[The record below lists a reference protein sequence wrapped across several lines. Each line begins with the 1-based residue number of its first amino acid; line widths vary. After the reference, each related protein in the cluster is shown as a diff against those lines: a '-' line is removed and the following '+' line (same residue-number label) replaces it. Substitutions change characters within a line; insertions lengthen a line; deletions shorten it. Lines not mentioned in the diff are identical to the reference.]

1 MPKWTKEQEYAVFDR
16 GGTLL
21 VSAAAGSGKTAVL
34 VERVIQRIID
44 KKNPV
49 DADRLLVVTFTN
61 AAAAEMR
68 DRISA
73 KLSSLSGN
81 PEYERIV
88 EKQLVLIDKAN
99 ISTIDSFCIKLV
111 RENFNLLGISPDFR
125 IADES
130 EIQLLQA
137 ASMRETLEEYYSKN
151 DPVFSQLSELLNS
164 FRDDSALVETVLSV
178 YRFMRSHPF
187 CRDWLDEKLSQ
198 YKGGMQ
204 NVSESVWAKTLY
216 PICLD
221 ALQNAGLAL
230 SYGVETIGEDP
241 ILIDKLFD
249 IFDQKRDE
257 VSVATRCCENGDFD
271 GLYKAIHNVVFP
283 TFPSPR
289 KYDDPERL
297 ERVKGYWAIV
307 KNIFASLSKVI
318 CSDGKRFE
326 DDLKSLLP
334 KIEKL
339 FEITVNFTERLDQ
352 KKREKNLCDFSDTEQ
367 FALELLW
374 EKRGENYIRTP
385 LAERLCE
392 SFDEIL
398 IDECQD
404 SNEAQDMIFKAVSKN
419 EQNMFMVGDVK
430 QSIYR
435 FRQAMPELFLS
446 KKNSYSEFDGK
457 SYPASITLA
466 KNFRSR
472 LEVTSAVNFFFDQ
485 LMSRDMGGIDYS
497 QERLD
502 FGATY
507 PPADNANCELAII
520 EQGEG
525 ENRTVI
531 SATYIA
537 RRIRE
542 LMRTFKVTDGGV
554 LRPARFGDFCILLR
568 APKNIAH
575 EYIRILEKEGVPAC
589 FQETPGLLESIE
601 VSILIA
607 LLRVIDNPTLDLDM
621 LTVLYSNLFD
631 FTTDDITKLRLIDR
645 YSSVLALLNKA
656 AEGDDE
662 GLRVKSKRVLDVLD
676 TLRRV
681 CASSGIARLIDYIY
695 RELNLPE
702 FFSIKYKNPSK
713 AINLTI
719 FRGFAEELEN
729 NEMCSLSAFLRRI
742 DRMKEQGVDIK
753 GAPSSQSGSSQV
765 QIMSIH
771 HSKGLEFPICFISDL
786 ARAFNKSDV
795 RSHTILHSALGF
807 ACVRRDE
814 ERHTEADTI
823 PLMASRIATE
833 SEMLSEEL
841 RMLYVAM
848 TRARE
853 KLILVTTSKDPIKDI
868 QACADKV
875 LSQSP
880 VISPYSVQGCASYS
894 QWILMCAS
902 RHRALGEMLDAGCSR
917 YLLGDTDCDLAVS
930 IIANTDDSEKS
941 VEDKLIPPDEKAV
954 LSLREAITK
963 NLKAVYAHPFD
974 TSLPT
979 KMSVSDISK
988 PEVKSS
994 LRVPNFSEEKELSA
1008 AQKGTAI
1015 HTFMQFADYSLA
1027 VKSIGTEIER
1037 LVEKGFITRRQA
1049 EAINPKK
1056 VENFFA
1062 SDIAKCIFD
1071 ADEIHREFRF
1081 MMPQK
1086 ACDLFPD
1093 SNSDEEIMV
1102 QGVADCIIKVKDE
1115 YIVLDY
1121 KSDAVKDMSV
1131 LKDRY
1136 ESQLLLYRK
1145 AISDLFES
1153 ENIRCIIYSFTLDD
1167 YIEV

>member
-1 MPKWTKEQEYAVFDR
+1 MPKWTRQQESAVFDR

-34 VERVIQRIID
+34 VERVIQKIID

-73 KLSSLSGN
+73 KLASLSAD
-81 PEYERIV
+81 PEYEKIV
-88 EKQLVLIDKAN
+88 EKQMVLVDKAN

-130 EIQLLQA
+130 ETMLLQA
-137 ASMRETLEEYYSKN
+137 AAMQEILEEYYSKN
-151 DPVFSQLSELLNS
+151 DPVFSQLSELLNN
-164 FRDDSALVETVLSV
+164 FRDDSALVETVLSI

-187 CRDWLDEKLSQ
+187 CRDWLEEKLSQ
-198 YKGGMQ
+198 YKSGIQ
-204 NVSESVWAKTLY
+204 DVSKSVWARELY

-221 ALQNAGLAL
+221 ALDNARLAIAY
-230 SYGVETIGEDP
+230 SIEAINEDP
-241 ILIDKLFD
+241 ILIDKLYGL
-249 IFDQKRDE
+249 FDQKKDE
-257 VSVATRCCENGDFD
+257 VAIATRCCENEDLD

-289 KYDDPERL
+289 KYDEPERL
-297 ERVKGYWAIV
+297 DMIKTFWAIV
-307 KNIFASLSKVI
+307 KTVFTSLSKVI

-326 DDLKSLLP
+326 DDLKNLLP

-339 FEITVNFTERLDQ
+339 FEITVRFAERLDQ
-352 KKREKNLCDFSDTEQ
+352 KKRDKNLCDFADTEQ
-367 FALELLW
+367 FALSLLW
-374 EKRGENYIRTP
+374 EKRDEGYVRTP

-419 EQNMFMVGDVK
+419 EENMFMVGDVK

-446 KKNSYSEFDGK
+446 KKDRFFEFDGK
-457 SYPASITLA
+457 NYPAAITLA

-497 QERLD
+497 LERLD

-507 PPADNANCELAII
+507 PDADNAECELAII

-525 ENRTVI
+525 EGRNVI

-568 APKNIAH
+568 APKNVAH
-575 EYIRILEKEGVPAC
+575 EYIRILQKEGVPAC

-601 VSILIA
+601 VSILVA

-621 LTVLYSNLFD
+621 LTVLYSDLFD
-631 FTTDDITKLRLIDR
+631 FSTDDITKLRLIDR
-645 YSSVLALLNKA
+645 TASVLTLLNKA
-656 AEGDDE
+656 AEGEDE
-662 GLRVKSKRVLDVLD
+662 ALKVKSSHLLNTVDGF
-676 TLRRV
+676 RRV
-681 CASSGIARLIDYIY
+681 CASVGVAGLLDHVY

-713 AINLTI
+713 ATNLTI
-719 FRGFAEELEN
+719 FRGFAEGLEK

-753 GAPSSQSGSSQV
+753 GAPNSQSGGSAV

-771 HSKGLEFPICFISDL
+771 HSKGLEFPVCFISDL
-786 ARAFNKSDV
+786 ARRFNKSDIH
-795 RSHTILHSALGF
+795 SHTILHSTLGF
-807 ACVRRDE
+807 ACVQRDE

-823 PLMASRIATE
+823 PLMASRLATE
-833 SEMLSEEL
+833 GEMLSEEL

-853 KLILVTTSKDPIKDI
+853 KLILVTTAKDPLKEIES
-868 QACADKV
+868 CAEMV
-875 LSQSP
+875 LSP
-880 VISPYSVQGCASYS
+880 DTVISPYSVQRCASYS
-894 QWILMCAS
+894 DWILMCAS
-902 RHRALGEMLDAGCSR
+902 RHKALGEMLDSR
-917 YLLGDTDCDLAVS
+917 YLRYRLKDTDCSLKVS
-930 IIANTDDSEKS
+930 IISNTDDAEKTSET
-941 VEDKLIPPDEKAV
+941 ELPPDKEAIS
-954 LSLREAITK
+954 SLEEIITK
-963 NLKAVYAHPFD
+963 NLKAVYTHLAD
-974 TSLPT
+974 ATLPT
-979 KMSVSDISK
+979 KLSVSEISK
-988 PEVKSS
+988 PDAEPS
-994 LRVPNFSEEKELSA
+994 LRTPNFSEEKDLSA

-1027 VKSIGTEIER
+1027 VESIEAEVER
-1037 LVEKGFITRRQA
+1037 LVQKGFITRRQA
-1049 EAINPKK
+1049 DAVDPKK
-1056 VENFFA
+1056 IEKFFA
-1062 SDIAKCIFD
+1062 SDIAKSIFD
-1071 ADEIHREFRF
+1071 AEKIYREFRF
-1081 MMPQK
+1081 MTP
-1086 ACDLFPD
+1086 ARARDLFPLTD
-1093 SNSDEEIMV
+1093 SDEEIMV
-1102 QGVADCIIKVKDE
+1102 QGVADCIIKLKDE
-1115 YIVLDY
+1115 YIILDY

-1136 ESQLLLYRK
+1136 ESQLSLYRK
-1145 AISDLFES
+1145 AVSQLFES
-1153 ENIRCIIYSFTLDD
+1153 EKVRCVIYSFTLGD

>member
-1 MPKWTKEQEYAVFDR
+1 MPKWTQQQEYAVFDR
-16 GGTLL
+16 GGSLL

-34 VERVIQRIID
+34 VERVIQKIID
-44 KKNPV
+44 KNNPV

-73 KLSSLSGN
+73 KLSSLSSD
-81 PEYERIV
+81 PEYEKIV
-88 EKQLVLIDKAN
+88 EKQMVLVDKAN

-130 EIQLLQA
+130 EIKLLQA
-137 ASMRETLEEYYSKN
+137 ASMQETLEEYYSKN

-187 CRDWLDEKLSQ
+187 CRDWLEEKLSQ
-198 YKGGMQ
+198 YKNGVQ
-204 NVSESVWAKTLY
+204 NVSKSVWAQTLY
-216 PICLD
+216 PICKD
-221 ALQNAGLAL
+221 ALQNASLAL
-230 SYGVETIGEDP
+230 SYGIEAIGEDQ
-241 ILIDKLFD
+241 ILIDKLYG
-249 IFDQKRDE
+249 IFDQKKDE
-257 VSVATRCCENGDFD
+257 VSIAIRHCENEDFD
-271 GLYKAIHNVVFP
+271 GLYKAIHSVVFP

-297 ERVKGYWAIV
+297 ELVKGYWDLV
-307 KNIFASLSKVI
+307 KNIFSSLSKVI
-318 CSDGKRFE
+318 CSDSERFE
-326 DDLKSLLP
+326 DDLKNLLP

-339 FEITVNFTERLDQ
+339 FEITINFTERLDE

-374 EKRGENYIRTP
+374 EKCGENYVRTP

-419 EQNMFMVGDVK
+419 EENMFMVGDVK

-446 KKNSYSEFDGK
+446 KKDSFFEFDGK
-457 SYPASITLA
+457 NYPASITLA

-520 EQGEG
+520 EQAEG
-525 ENRTVI
+525 ENKTII

-601 VSILIA
+601 VSILVA
-607 LLRVIDNPTLDLDM
+607 LLRVVDNPTLDLDM
-621 LTVLYSNLFD
+621 LTVLYSDLFG

-645 YSSVLALLNKA
+645 YASVLTLLNKA
-656 AEGDDE
+656 VEGEDE
-662 GLRVKSKRVLDVLD
+662 DLKIKSKRLLD
-676 TLRRV
+676 TIDNLRRV
-681 CASSGIARLIDYIY
+681 CASMGVAGLIDYIY
-695 RELNLPE
+695 RELSLPE

-713 AINLTI
+713 ATNLAI
-719 FRGFAEELEN
+719 FRGFAESLEK
-729 NEMCSLSAFLRRI
+729 NEMCSLSAFLRRV

-753 GAPSSQSGSSQV
+753 GAPNSQSGGSQV

-786 ARAFNKSDV
+786 ARPFNKTDV
-795 RSHTILHSALGF
+795 QAHTILHSTLGF

-814 ERHTEADTI
+814 ERHTEADTV

-853 KLILVTTSKDPIKDI
+853 KLVLVTTAKDPLKEIEN
-868 QACADKV
+868 CADKV
-875 LSQSP
+875 LSPSTI
-880 VISPYSVQGCASYS
+880 ISPYSVKRCSSYS

-902 RHRALGEMLDAGCSR
+902 RHRALSEMLDTRFSR
-917 YLLGDTDCDLAVS
+917 YLLSDTDCDLKVS
-930 IIANTDDSEKS
+930 IIANTDDSEKTA
-941 VEDKLIPPDEKAV
+941 EAELLLPDEREIS
-954 LSLREAITK
+954 SLQEIITK
-963 NLKAVYAHPFD
+963 NLKAVYPHPAD
-974 TSLPT
+974 VSLPT
-979 KMSVSDISK
+979 KLSVSEISK
-988 PEVKSS
+988 PDAVSS
-994 LRVPNFSEEKELSA
+994 LRTPNFSEEKELSA

-1027 VKSIGTEIER
+1027 VKSIDTEIKR
-1037 LVEKGFITRRQA
+1037 LVEKGFITQRQA
-1049 EAINPKK
+1049 EAVDPKK
-1056 VENFFA
+1056 IEKFFA
-1062 SDIAKCIFD
+1062 SDIAKSIFD
-1071 ADEIHREFRF
+1071 AEEIHREFRF
-1081 MMPQK
+1081 MIPAK
-1086 ACDLFPD
+1086 ASDLFPTID
-1093 SNSDEEIMV
+1093 SDEEIMV
-1102 QGVADCIIKVKDE
+1102 QGVADCILKAKDE
-1115 YIVLDY
+1115 YIILDY
-1121 KSDAVKDMSV
+1121 KSDAVNDMSV
-1131 LKDRY
+1131 LKERY
-1136 ESQLLLYRK
+1136 EAQLSLYRK

-1153 ENIRCIIYSFTLDD
+1153 KKVRCTIYSFTLGD
-1167 YIEV
+1167 YIEI